1 MNWNLRNQ
9 ILLPISIVFL
19 LGITIATTVNVTNLM
34 RAEKQKIDSQVHQ
47 LIDTIEEKSFPLTD
61 SVLRQIQSITSVQLI
76 VKFNDEEAYASSF
89 DSAQN
94 IEEVLNQDALKQPIA
109 STAHA
114 EVKLGNQEYFA
125 FHRELNTR
133 SQEVFAFY
141 PKQQL
146 SDSINRAIWPQVF
159 TGLLTLLVTIGLFI
173 WVSKSVTRPIQELQ
187 RRVEKIA
194 DGNFEIANEN
204 DSEFTKSIQREDEIG
219 EFYRCIYQMANKLKL
234 YEERIRNQEKL
245 FTLDQMGGGI
255 AHQMR
260 NSITGCRLAL
270 DFHREVCGVDSESLD
285 VAHRQLRYMED
296 FQKRFLAI
304 GREHDTNMQPIEIG
318 GLIKN
323 YLPLLEPVAK
333 HVAVSL
339 LMQIPEKEIVI
350 NGNLNRL
357 EQVLNN
363 LLLNAIEAASS
374 NLQESNKQVSIIVE
388 EDSDLVV
395 LIVRDNGLGVSEE
408 IKNRLYE
415 PLATTK
421 ADGVGLGLAIVKQ
434 TVEDHNGTIQWTRVD
449 GRTDFV
455 MKFPVSKSGSNQKQH
470 V

>member
-9 ILLPISIVFL
+9 VLLPISIVFL
-19 LGITIATTVNVTNLM
+19 LGITIATTVNVSNLV
-34 RAEKQKIDSQVHQ
+34 RAEKQRIETQVNQ
-47 LIDTIEEKSFPLTD
+47 LIDTVEEKSFPLTD
-61 SVLRQIQSITSVQLI
+61 SVLRQIESITSIQL
-76 VKFNDEEAYASSF
+76 VVEFSDEGIYASSF
-89 DSAQN
+89 DAGQS
-94 IEEVLNQDALKQPIA
+94 IEDVLNQGALKNTIA
-109 STAHA
+109 STADV
-114 EVKLGNQEYFA
+114 ETKLGNEVYFA

-133 SQEVFAFY
+133 AQDVFAFY

-146 SDSINRAIWPQVF
+146 SDSINRAIWPQVI
-159 TGLLTLLVTIGLFI
+159 TGLLTLLVTIGLI
-173 WVSKSVTRPIQELQ
+173 VWVSKSVTRPIQELQ

-194 DGNFEIANEN
+194 DGDFEIEHENE
-204 DSEFTKSIQREDEIG
+204 SGFAKSIQRKDEIG
-219 EFYRCIYQMANKLKL
+219 EFYRCICQMASKLKL

-285 VAHRQLRYMED
+285 VANRQLRYMED

-304 GREHDTNMQPIEIG
+304 GREFDTNMQPIEIG

-333 HVAVSL
+333 HVAVALS
-339 LMQIPEKEIVI
+339 MQIPEKEIMI
-350 NGNLNRL
+350 DGNLNRL

-363 LLLNAIEAASS
+363 LLLNAIEAASA
-374 NLQESNKQVSIIVE
+374 NLTEDNKRVSIIVE
-388 EDSDLVV
+388 EDSDAAV
-395 LIVRDNGLGVSEE
+395 LIVRDNGLGVSPE
-408 IKNRLYE
+408 IANRLYE

-434 TVEDHNGTIQWTRVD
+434 TVEDHNGTIQWNRNDKT
-449 GRTDFV
+449 TDFV
-455 MKFPVSKSGSNQKQH
+455 MHFPTSNSDSIRS
-470 V
+470 